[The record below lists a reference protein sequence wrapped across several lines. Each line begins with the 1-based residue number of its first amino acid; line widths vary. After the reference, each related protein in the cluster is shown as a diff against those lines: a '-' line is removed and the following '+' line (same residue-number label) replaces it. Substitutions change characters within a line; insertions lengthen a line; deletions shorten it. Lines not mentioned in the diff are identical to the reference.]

1 MTTLTLEL
9 APTVYQRLH
18 EEADRLGKPAQVVA
32 QELLTERLATLT
44 VAPDDER
51 EQVRRVL
58 QEAGLLTELGP
69 ELHRLADP
77 TISLEEVRAAL
88 DRVEGKSLSEIVL
101 EQRGPKG

>member
-9 APTVYQRLH
+9 TPTVYQRPH

-32 QELLTERLATLT
+32 QELLTERLAALT
-44 VAPDDER
+44 VASNDEW

-69 ELHRLADP
+69 ELRKLADP
-77 TISLEEVRAAL
+77 TISLEEVRASL
-88 DRVEGKSLSEIVL
+88 DRVKGQSLSEIVL

>member
-1 MTTLTLEL
+1 MTSLTLEL
-9 APTVYQRLH
+9 APAVYQRLN

-44 VAPDDER
+44 VAPDDEQER
-51 EQVRRVL
+51 VHRVL

-69 ELHRLADP
+69 ELRKLADP
-77 TISLEEVRAAL
+77 TIPLEEVRAAL

>member
-1 MTTLTLEL
+1 MTSLTVEL
-9 APTVYQRLH
+9 APAVYQRLY

-44 VAPDDER
+44 VAPDDEQER
-51 EQVRRVL
+51 VRRVL

-69 ELHRLADP
+69 ELRKLADP
-77 TISLEEVRAAL
+77 TIPLQEVRAAL